1 MILASKSPRRKEIL
15 LGSGFTLE
23 VIPAEI
29 LEESEKIE
37 IHEKI
42 MDISYKKAIFVGKQ
56 YQDKYIL
63 GADTVVL
70 LDGQL
75 LGKPKDELEAF
86 SMLKKLSN
94 KSHDVITGYCL
105 INIEEN
111 IKLLSYERTKVY
123 FRDLDDYKINWY
135 VSTKEPMDKAG
146 AYGIQGKGAFLVS
159 KIQGDFFNV
168 MGFPISNFIK
178 QLESIGISV
187 DQLYKL

>member
-15 LGSGFTLE
+15 LGSGFSLE

-29 LEESEKIE
+29 LEESKKIE
-37 IHEKI
+37 IQDKI
-42 MDISYKKAIFVGKQ
+42 MDISYKKAIFIGKQ
-56 YQDKYIL
+56 YKDKYVL

-70 LDGQL
+70 LDGEL

-94 KSHDVITGYCL
+94 KSHDVITGYSL
-105 INIEEN
+105 INIDKN
-111 IKLLSYERTKVY
+111 IKILSYEKTRVY
-123 FRDLDDYKINWY
+123 FRNLDDHTINWY
-135 VSTKEPMDKAG
+135 ISTKEPMDKAG
-146 AYGIQGKGAFLVS
+146 AYGIQGKGAFLVT

-178 QLESIGISV
+178 KLETIGVLV

>member
-56 YQDKYIL
+56 YQDKYVL

>member
-56 YQDKYIL
+56 YQDKYVL

-105 INIEEN
+105 INIEKN

-178 QLESIGISV
+178 QLESIGISI